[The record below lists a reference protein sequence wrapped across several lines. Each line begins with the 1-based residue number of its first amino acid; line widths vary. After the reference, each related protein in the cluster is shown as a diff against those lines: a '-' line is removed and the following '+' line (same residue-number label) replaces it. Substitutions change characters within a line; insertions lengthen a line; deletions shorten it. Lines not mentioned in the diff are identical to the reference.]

1 MSIKQKLWYKLYIKI
16 KFRFYTKSNIKIK
29 TIFFFVKFPSFF
41 KYILFQDSLNQII
54 KYQW

>member
-29 TIFFFVKFPSFF
+29 TIFFLLNFLLFLNTYYF
-41 KYILFQDSLNQII
+41 KIV
-54 KYQW
+54 